1 LLLFKGKKIPHSD
14 YIPIIIIGLLLY
26 KLINNPSIVLSEM
39 KGILKYITS
48 LFAYIIW
55 GFAIAYFL
63 NPLMVLLEKKLKIRR
78 IFSISIIYVV
88 FIATLGILITFITP
102 AITSSVKQLANDI
115 PDYIETTEA
124 KINETIEKLKSYDKY
139 GVETYIKNNLER
151 FSSKINNFVNVPV
164 NFLLTSTISLTSYI
178 LKFLIGLII
187 SIYILADK
195 EKIIKGAKKL
205 TYALLNK
212 KTAFNL
218 ISNLKKS
225 NYIFSKY
232 MFGKALD
239 SLIIG
244 ILCLILLSV
253 FRVKFALLF
262 SLIVGVTNMIPY
274 VGPFVGAI
282 PAVVVTLFINPIQ
295 AIWVAII
302 IFLLQQFDG
311 WYLGPKIIGDQVGVS
326 PLLIITAII
335 VGGGMFGASGMF
347 LGVPVFTVIK
357 AFVDEYVEKKLKA
370 KGFSFD

>member
-1 LLLFKGKKIPHSD
+1 MLFKGKKIPHSD

-195 EKIIKGAKKL
+195 EKTIKGAKKL